1 MNGDANMALASTV
14 QTPGQAQ
21 IQQSLVGVIAERL
34 KLDKSS
40 VLLDTSFDEYGID
53 SVAAVEISADLGEL
67 LERDLPGTLLYE
79 FPTINELSAHLAQER
94 AKGQ

>member
-1 MNGDANMALASTV
+1 MNSDSNMAVPGRA
-14 QTPGQAQ
+14 QTQGQAQ

-40 VLLDTSFDEYGID
+40 VSLDTSFDEYGID
-53 SVAAVEISADLGEL
+53 SVAAVEISADLSEL

-79 FPTINELSAHLAQER
+79 FPTINELSAHLAQES